1 MMSQIEN
8 EKLHQVMR
16 QGRTIT
22 AQIGA
27 VERLDEPTWIL
38 SFPDYPSF
46 RGLIPL
52 SAAGVDEPLAYAMIG
67 QQVQVVI
74 KGIDGSIIACSRQEA
89 VEKVQEQVMAGIKQD
104 DILPVTVVGV
114 VTREKRPVLVVD
126 VGQGVLA
133 EIPRSKAATKYTV
146 PLRQQ
151 YRPGQTV
158 PVKVLT
164 TDTDPVTLSVRD
176 GRPDPWT
183 LADFRRGSIISGTV
197 YQVQGQHVFLE
208 PDLCMGILGLAPVPL
223 MGDVS
228 RGMRVTAKVRYF
240 SPEERKLHLWLVNT
254 I

>member
-1 MMSQIEN
+1 MTSMQIES

-16 QGRTIT
+16 RGRIIS

-27 VERLDEPTWIL
+27 VERLDEPTWIV

-46 RGLIPL
+46 RGLVPL
-52 SAAGVDEPLAYAMIG
+52 SASGLDEPIMYAMIG

-74 KGIDGSIIACSRQEA
+74 KGIDGAIIACSRQDA

-104 DILPVTVVGV
+104 DTLPVTIVAV
-114 VTREKRPVLVVD
+114 VTREERPVVVVD
-126 VGQGVLA
+126 VGQGVLC
-133 EIPRSKAATKYTV
+133 EIPRSKAAIKYTV

-164 TDTDPVTLSVRD
+164 TDPVALSVRD
-176 GRPDPWT
+176 ARPDPWT
-183 LADFRRGSIISGTV
+183 LADFRRGSIISCTV
-197 YQVQGQHVFLE
+197 YQVKGQLVFLE

-223 MGDVS
+223 MGDVA

-240 SPEERKLHLWLVNT
+240 SPDERKLHLWLTNT

>member
-52 SAAGVDEPLAYAMIG
+52 SASGGDEPLMYAMNG
-67 QQVQVVI
+67 QQIQVVI
-74 KGIDGSIIACSRQEA
+74 KGIDGAIIACSRKEA

-104 DILPVTVVGV
+104 DILPVTVVAV
-114 VTREKRPVLVVD
+114 VNREKRPVLIID
-126 VGQGVLA
+126 VGQGVLC
-133 EIPRSKAATKYTV
+133 EIPRSKAAVKYTV

-151 YRPGQTV
+151 HRPGQIV

-164 TDTDPVTLSVRD
+164 TDPVTLSVRD

-223 MGDVS
+223 MGDVA

-240 SPEERKLHLWLVNT
+240 SPDERKLHLWLTNT

>member
-52 SAAGVDEPLAYAMIG
+52 SAAGVDEPIMYAMNG
-67 QQVQVVI
+67 QQIQVSI
-74 KGIDGSIIACSRQEA
+74 KGIDGAIIACSRQEA
-89 VEKVQEQVMAGIKQD
+89 VEKVREQILAGIKQD
-104 DILPVTVVGV
+104 DILPVTVVAV
-114 VTREKRPVLVVD
+114 VNREKRPVLIID
-126 VGQGVLA
+126 VGQGVLC
-133 EIPRSKAATKYTV
+133 EIPRSKAAVKYTV

-151 YRPGQTV
+151 YRPGQIV
-158 PVKVLT
+158 PVKVLI
-164 TDTDPVTLSVRD
+164 TDPLSLSARD
-176 GRPDPWT
+176 ARPDPWT

-197 YQVQGQHVFLE
+197 YQVQDQHVFVE

>member
-52 SAAGVDEPLAYAMIG
+52 SAAGVDEPIMYAMNG
-67 QQVQVVI
+67 QQIQVVI
-74 KGIDGSIIACSRQEA
+74 KGIDGAIIACSRQEA
-89 VEKVQEQVMAGIKQD
+89 VEKIQEQILAGIKQD
-104 DILPVTVVGV
+104 DILPVTVIAV
-114 VTREKRPVLVVD
+114 VSREKRPVLVVD

-197 YQVQGQHVFLE
+197 YQVRDQLVFLE
-208 PDLCMGILGLAPVPL
+208 PDLCQGILGLAPVPL
-223 MGDVS
+223 MGDVA

-240 SPEERKLHLWLVNT
+240 SPDERKLHLWLTNT